1 MGRSRR
7 GKKLLPM
14 GLDLFSYL
22 AGSSKIHR
30 KILISCIFYWSS
42 RHEKHCQMLKYY
54 LGYSTTIETYC
65 VTQAFPNLEKLTV
78 NHPKFVTMDNN
89 QIWPENL
96 TKLTI
101 YNTNTEVLP
110 LINGSRI
117 QSLTIQNWKNLR
129 HNTYIRT
136 VRPKY
141 LFSFD
146 TFDSFLAGLGR
157 NWVYFASC
165 SDKKTHK
172 KASTSLTKQA
182 KSAKSLLY

>member
-1 MGRSRR
+1 
-7 GKKLLPM
+7 
-14 GLDLFSYL
+14 
-22 AGSSKIHR
+22 
-30 KILISCIFYWSS
+30 
-42 RHEKHCQMLKYY
+42 MLKYY

-129 HNTYIRT
+129 HSAYIGT

-146 TFDSFLAGLGR
+146 TFYSFLAGLVWAEIGCTLGVSPSLVSR
-157 NWVYFASC
+157 YCEGHMFW
-165 SDKKTHK
+165 
-172 KASTSLTKQA
+172 ST
-182 KSAKSLLY
+182 